1 MLAGAG
7 MISLAPAPALACA
20 CGCGVFEVGTA
31 SLFATDHGGT
41 AFLEYDFMDQDHNW
55 SGTSSAPAGNN
66 DDKDLR
72 TDFFTAGAEYMFNSS
87 WGVMAEVPV
96 WNRYFKTDD
105 GLGIDSFEHAALG
118 DIRLMGIYS
127 GFSDDMSTGIKFG
140 VKLATG
146 DWKYPNFDRDTEI
159 GTGSTDLLLGA
170 YHFGALTNDD
180 AWVWFGQASLDQPI
194 ATQGGYRPGW
204 EVDGAVG
211 VTYDGL
217 TVGGDI
223 KVAPVLQLVG
233 SHRDHDSGPQANP
246 DDSGYDRLLV
256 APGIEVDVQNWK
268 LYGDVEFP
276 IFQNMNGNQ
285 LAAPALFKL
294 IVSRS
299 FD

>member
-217 TVGGDI
+217 TVGDDI